1 MFRTMQT
8 SSAACALY
16 AVGAPAEAVALWASG
31 APRSALQ
38 LQEMGW
44 SPGCGPSPKAR
55 HCPSLAMASSW
66 CWAGDVVG
74 TGSECPSPE
83 RGEAAA
89 YENVQR
95 GPLIQK
101 LAACV
106 CVCVCVKP
114 GDLTLLS
121 HSMQAQPLHH
131 SLGPGCS
138 QSTMSLVQEWPGW
151 TCHPLVLWPS
161 CSHSPPQPHRA
172 PHGVPA
178 PERSCCG
185 CAPSQRQLL
194 PAESLGLV
202 VSGAA
207 AFPVVR
213 REFPASGTDCSS
225 PWSSS
230 RGGAGGGQHS
240 GLPENGAHALAVRC
254 RAVQP

>member
-106 CVCVCVKP
+106 CVCVCK
-114 GDLTLLS
+114 
-121 HSMQAQPLHH
+121 AW
-131 SLGPGCS
+131 GPYTPFPQHAGS
-138 QSTMSLVQEWPGW
+138 ASS
-151 TCHPLVLWPS
+151 
-161 CSHSPPQPHRA
+161 PQPGARLQPEHD
-172 PHGVPA
+172 VP
-178 PERSCCG
+178 
-185 CAPSQRQLL
+185 
-194 PAESLGLV
+194 
-202 VSGAA
+202 
-207 AFPVVR
+207 
-213 REFPASGTDCSS
+213 
-225 PWSSS
+225 
-230 RGGAGGGQHS
+230 GAGMARLD
-240 GLPENGAHALAVRC
+240 LPPT
-254 RAVQP
+254 RAVAKLQP